1 MHRRGEQAQRQQA
14 QREAEAGVLY
24 DEIQRQEMCD
34 GMGIGAGR
42 REQAQ
47 RLQAQREAEAE
58 AGVLYDEIQR
68 QVRCFM
74 FDEALRPTWMFAP
87 GVPGCVLKV
96 EGACRHDVHGVK

>member
-1 MHRRGEQAQRQQA
+1 
-14 QREAEAGVLY
+14 
-24 DEIQRQEMCD
+24 MCD

-74 FDEALRPTWMFAP
+74 FDGMEALACWKDEQAKLKLYARH
-87 GVPGCVLKV
+87 GCLLPAFPDAYSRSKV
-96 EGACRHDVHGVK
+96 HAGTTCTA